1 VIGGVATFGAMYLLS
16 VFVASI
22 ADAANQDEFTPL
34 FIPVA
39 GPFVTLGTADHEG
52 GGTFFLVLDG
62 VAQAGG
68 LAMFIAGLAFPRK
81 VLVRNDVSGWSALGD
96 VAGEPA
102 ALPRL
107 EVVPVSLG
115 KGGLGLGLQGTL

>member
-1 VIGGVATFGAMYLLS
+1 MYLIS

-22 ADAANQDEFTPL
+22 ADAANADEFTPL

-52 GGTFFLVLDG
+52 SGTFFLVLDG

-81 VLVRNDVSGWSALGD
+81 VLVRDDVGGRHIELA
-96 VAGEPA
+96 P
-102 ALPRL
+102 
-107 EVVPVSLG
+107 VPLG

>member
-1 VIGGVATFGAMYLLS
+1 
-16 VFVASI
+16 
-22 ADAANQDEFTPL
+22 
-34 FIPVA
+34 
-39 GPFVTLGTADHEG
+39 VTLGTADHEG

-81 VLVRNDVSGWSALGD
+81 VLVRNDVSGRSTLGD

-102 ALPRL
+102 APPSPRL